1 MASLENSKYCVTAA
15 SGMALSL
22 ILHSLPEG
30 TKILSGD
37 DVYGGTYRQFTT
49 IFQHK
54 HEFKFVDTSDL
65 KSTKK
70 VIEEFKPDFI
80 WLETPT
86 NPLLK
91 ISDISEIA
99 SDAKKIKAKLAV
111 DNTFMTP
118 YLQRQIDLGADIVLH
133 SMTKY
138 LNGHS
143 DALGGAI
150 MLNDKGFMEKLRY
163 HQNSLGPSLSP
174 FDSWLVL
181 RGLKTLSVRMEQH
194 QKNAK
199 EIAKFLEGHS
209 CVEFVI
215 YPGLKSHPQYRIGK
229 KQTSGTWRND
239 FILH

>member
-1 MASLENSKYCVTAA
+1 MSFPRKVPLAKK
-15 SGMALSL
+15 
-22 ILHSLPEG
+22 
-30 TKILSGD
+30 KINYKFRNRLLGGGLAYAFGFGA
-37 DVYGGTYRQFTT
+37 VAMHYGF
-49 IFQHK
+49 F
-54 HEFKFVDTSDL
+54 D
-65 KSTKK
+65 K
-70 VIEEFKPDFI
+70 VLFEEFKPGFI

-99 SDAKKIKAKLAV
+99 KAAKKIKAKLAV

-118 YLQRQIDLGADIVLH
+118 YLQRPIDLGADIVLH

-215 YPGLKSHPQYRIGK
+215 YPGLKSHPQYRVGK
-229 KQTSGTWRND
+229 KQTSGPGGMISFCIKGNLRQTKKWVPMLALLRQD
-239 FILH
+239 LA

>member
-1 MASLENSKYCVTAA
+1 
-15 SGMALSL
+15 
-22 ILHSLPEG
+22 
-30 TKILSGD
+30 
-37 DVYGGTYRQFTT
+37 
-49 IFQHK
+49 
-54 HEFKFVDTSDL
+54 
-65 KSTKK
+65 
-70 VIEEFKPDFI
+70 
-80 WLETPT
+80 
-86 NPLLK
+86 
-91 ISDISEIA
+91 
-99 SDAKKIKAKLAV
+99 
-111 DNTFMTP
+111 MTP
-118 YLQRQIDLGADIVLH
+118 YLQKPIDLGADIVLH

-215 YPGLKSHPQYRIGK
+215 YPGLKSHPQYRVGK
-229 KQTSGTWRND
+229 KQTTGPGGMISFCIKGNLRQTKFLSSLNIFTLAESLGGVESLVEQPATMTHASIPPKVRESIGIKDGLVRVSVGIENIDDLKND
-239 FILH
+239 LDQALKKAIKK